1 MRDRSG
7 DTSSAVVVMTDI
19 TEASLLQAKLVHA
32 EKMAALG
39 QLVSGV
45 AHEVNNPLSG
55 IVGFTDLLLENPEL
69 PAFARENL
77 GIILQE
83 AERTRLI
90 VQNMLRFARE
100 MPPQRELV
108 EINAVLRQ
116 TIKLRS
122 YGASSRNVE
131 IVERL
136 AANPPIVVADPHQ
149 LEQVFLNILNNAFD
163 AIEQSGR
170 PGRIEVETRST
181 AEHAEIYFRDNG
193 PGIANADRIFEPFFT
208 TKPVGKGT
216 GLGLSICYGIIQAHD
231 GEISCRNNS
240 SSEGCTFTVRLP
252 AAAISSQGFPEEG

>member
-1 MRDRSG
+1 M
-7 DTSSAVVVMTDI
+7 
-19 TEASLLQAKLVHA
+19 
-32 EKMAALG
+32 
-39 QLVSGV
+39 
-45 AHEVNNPLSG
+45 
-55 IVGFTDLLLENPEL
+55 LENPEL

-149 LEQVFLNILNNAFD
+149 LQQVFLNIVNNAFD

-170 PGRIEVETRST
+170 PGRIEVETLSS
-181 AEHAEIYFRDNG
+181 AEYVEIHFRDNG
-193 PGIANADRIFEPFFT
+193 PGISNPDRIFEPFFT

-231 GEISCRNNS
+231 GEILCRNNS
-240 SSEGCTFTVRLP
+240 RNREDASFVVRLP
-252 AAAISSQGFPEEG
+252 AHKYGDQLARNSGRRMSLTFRKRTRWRFLGPLFFKEFIGDQERFADQAALS